1 MSLKTALSGVAGF
14 VRDYD
19 NGEEGDVED
28 AVAFMGDLVE
38 EIERAEARVEDESM
52 LDGLTAL
59 LLSILF
65 DEGDMPVAL
74 TPSTYGGAKGFES
87 VNWVDTCDAHPLR
100 DGEGHRGYDGE
111 WQPGNGTDEDDRTI
125 VVIGR

>member
-28 AVAFMGDLVE
+28 AFMGDLVE

-74 TPSTYGGAKGFES
+74 MPSPYGGAKGYSEAG
-87 VNWVDTCDAHPLR
+87 WVAVQTAHPLR

>member
-65 DEGDMPVAL
+65 
-74 TPSTYGGAKGFES
+74 FF
-87 VNWVDTCDAHPLR
+87 WVSSWSLL
-100 DGEGHRGYDGE
+100 
-111 WQPGNGTDEDDRTI
+111 
-125 VVIGR
+125 